1 MAVCG
6 HRDARDRGHDA
17 WIANPRRTC
26 RASEISC
33 RPLRACRRQV
43 QATFTACLEKVD
55 QLRDAASFRS
65 FLFGVARFELL
76 HHYRRKSARETD
88 LDTAQHSVCDLD
100 PSPSRIVAK
109 RQEQRLLLEGLRRIP
124 LDLQIVLELAYWE
137 QLSSPEIAEV
147 IGIPV
152 GTVKS
157 RVRRARQRLDTE
169 LAALAESSQLLQST
183 VANLERWAA
192 GLRDLV
198 GANSKTTL
206 PDALLV
212 RLPEEKTSG
221 S

>member
-1 MAVCG
+1 MIVFYLVSAD
-6 HRDARDRGHDA
+6 DA
-17 WIANPRRTC
+17 TL
-26 RASEISC
+26 
-33 RPLRACRRQV
+33 LRAWRGGDASAGEALFERYYGLVSRFFSNKVAANHGDLV

-76 HHYRRKSARETD
+76 HHYRRRSARETD

-169 LAALAESSQLLQST
+169 LAALAESPQMLQST
-183 VANLERWAA
+183 VVNLERWAA

-198 GANSKTTL
+198 GA
-206 PDALLV
+206 
-212 RLPEEKTSG
+212 EEKTRG
-221 S
+221 V